1 MSEVNANRWRTT
13 GAGHF
18 SASGEAIYPVTSGRK
33 QLSHHDH
40 DELNRLLAGE
50 SAERLYRALDELV
63 ECLTLWE
70 AEGTLPDEWNR
81 PLVEAVAAMAE
92 HKR

>member
-1 MSEVNANRWRTT
+1 MSETNTIRWRIT
-13 GAGHF
+13 GIGHF

-33 QLSHHDH
+33 QLSHRDH

-70 AEGTLPDEWNR
+70 AEGTLPEEWNR
-81 PLVEAVAAMAE
+81 PLIEAAVTLRE
-92 HKR
+92 HKQ